1 MTALRFPNSPEAIA
15 NLALLVLYP
24 IAWFAPLARAG
35 LLPFFTGNELSIA
48 SGIADLWSTDLFL
61 AGIVAIFAVVAP
73 YLKTILLAAIQMGR
87 VGGPRW
93 IGVVSI
99 AGKLSMAD
107 VFLLAL
113 YIVLVKGVGIGHV
126 ETAWGLYLFTA
137 CVLGSVAISLLTEH
151 RLKVMRFEE
160 AR

>member
-1 MTALRFPNSPEAIA
+1 MKAPPLPRDWLAVA
-15 NLALLVLYP
+15 NLSLLALYP
-24 IAWFAPLARAG
+24 VAWLAPLARAG
-35 LLPFFTGNELSIA
+35 VLPFFTGSELSIA
-48 SGIADLWSTDLFL
+48 SGILDLWGTDVFL
-61 AGIVAIFAVVAP
+61 AVIVALFAVVAP
-73 YLKTILLAAIQMGR
+73 YLKTILLSAIQLGR
-87 VGGPRW
+87 VRGPRW

-137 CVLGSVAISLLTEH
+137 LVLVSLFLALSTER
-151 RLKVMRFEE
+151 RLKAE
-160 AR
+160 AATW